1 MKQYNKPLRFDGDI
15 IITDPCYLMKRGEEN
30 QLVHILGFDLVQ
42 KPEYKNFFSGIP
54 GPNKTLSD
62 RDYADCVMLHL
73 TDSRLTPVDISTAE
87 IELGT
92 RESLA
97 RLFEEKFSMEEAKEN
112 FLVPYSE
119 IFRKENASYMAALS
133 VYDETRDDWSY
144 CQCGNWMER
153 LGIRTYLCNS
163 THYGDWSCTTY
174 NTDNKEII
182 VQFCADSGLVG
193 IFLLDEVLKYNPD
206 FDYHLNRKH
215 TTTWIKDFHGTVEL
229 HIECNNNEP
238 AKVNVVGKG
247 SINFKS
253 IQTGF

>member
-1 MKQYNKPLRFDGDI
+1 M
-15 IITDPCYLMKRGEEN
+15 
-30 QLVHILGFDLVQ
+30 
-42 KPEYKNFFSGIP
+42 
-54 GPNKTLSD
+54 
-62 RDYADCVMLHL
+62 
-73 TDSRLTPVDISTAE
+73 
-87 IELGT
+87 
-92 RESLA
+92 
-97 RLFEEKFSMEEAKEN
+97 
-112 FLVPYSE
+112 
-119 IFRKENASYMAALS
+119 
-133 VYDETRDDWSY
+133 YDETRDDWSY

-182 VQFCADSGLVG
+182 GQFCADSGLVG